1 MSKIST
7 VAPSARFV
15 SSNSQEAFW
24 QVMEVFISA
33 LCSMGYSST
42 ALNIVRKTKK
52 EKLKD
57 RHGFIFN
64 VTELLLFRI
73 DGPLMEKEFLYQ
85 LPIWQSRELE
95 EVCIDFDA
103 PVEADKK
110 RDLLALLED
119 VRAVIPY
126 EGGEV
131 TQEKD
136 LWIDLFS
143 TYAGI
148 KKKYGGGRWEAVQ
161 EVEMSLSN
169 IRFMLNTVI
178 PVFNTKG
185 GTA

>member
-1 MSKIST
+1 MSKNST
-7 VAPSARFV
+7 VAPSSSFV

-33 LCSMGYSST
+33 LCSMGHSST

-52 EKLKD
+52 KALKE
-57 RHGFIFN
+57 RHGFVFN

-85 LPIWQSRELE
+85 LPIWQSQELE

-103 PVEADKK
+103 PVEADRK
-110 RDLLALLED
+110 RDMLALLED
-119 VRAVIPY
+119 VRAVIPC
-126 EGGEV
+126 EGEEV

-136 LWIDLFS
+136 LWVDLFS
-143 TYAGI
+143 TFAGI
-148 KKKYGGGRWEAVQ
+148 KKKYGGGRWEAIQ
-161 EVEMSLSN
+161 EVELSLSN

-178 PVFNTKG
+178 PVFSSKG
-185 GTA
+185 GAA